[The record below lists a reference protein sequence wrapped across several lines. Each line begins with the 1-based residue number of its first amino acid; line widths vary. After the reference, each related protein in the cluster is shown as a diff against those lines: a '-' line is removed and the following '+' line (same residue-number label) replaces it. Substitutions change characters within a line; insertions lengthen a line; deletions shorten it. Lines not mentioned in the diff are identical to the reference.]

1 MSLNVVLSGLPHA
14 APSSPRASPPP
25 PDAWLS
31 LCSPCAEG
39 TAHSSSTPST
49 PGTQLDTSPG
59 HHSRL
64 QRHDYG
70 PGAGRRG
77 EVPDTRVRLD
87 SLLLPGKGGVEGSP
101 CPARPVTSEKPGFP
115 VGGGGLGFCLLT
127 VQAARLS
134 QIFKKKILFLV
145 YPGSRKRKSAQ
156 RAFSLP
162 RCLQWPQETGTYPVS
177 QQMPGLSWLSHRH
190 ASGLRT
196 SSDWSYDQALRHG
209 QSTQ

>member
-134 QIFKKKILFLV
+134 QIFKKKYFFLFTQEAERERVPNVPFPSPDVCNGPRRQAPTQSL
-145 YPGSRKRKSAQ
+145 SRCQDSA
-156 RAFSLP
+156 
-162 RCLQWPQETGTYPVS
+162 G
-177 QQMPGLSWLSHRH
+177 
-190 ASGLRT
+190 
-196 SSDWSYDQALRHG
+196 
-209 QSTQ
+209 